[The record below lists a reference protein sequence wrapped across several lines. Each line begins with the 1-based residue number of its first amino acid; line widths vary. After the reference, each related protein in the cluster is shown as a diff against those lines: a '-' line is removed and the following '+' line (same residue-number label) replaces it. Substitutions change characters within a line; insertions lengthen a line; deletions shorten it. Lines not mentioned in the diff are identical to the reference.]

1 MNSFFRIKKI
11 HGKEYKYEI
20 IPYYDKE
27 TKKVRQKSRYIGPV
41 NNGKVVEK
49 TVTTY
54 SYGDLL
60 PVMKVLKDINLPG
73 MLKNVVGEYATTVLI
88 MAINRVIRPEAM
100 NNLESW
106 YDDSYLKVIYPA
118 NMNSSN
124 LSKVMEAVGN
134 MNPNHGF
141 LKEILK
147 YTGDSGAMYY
157 DLTSFSSHSRNI
169 EFLEYGYSRS
179 DPDFPQVNISLI
191 EDRKTGLPIFYDIY
205 PGSVVDV
212 STVKNTVD
220 VLKSAGVKNITFIM
234 DRGMFSTENIEYLI
248 LEHIDFIMPATYS
261 LRAVKKIAL
270 QARRKI
276 ERGNNMIHLSGE
288 IIFAEEHKLNI
299 GNSEI
304 NTWVYYDPER
314 DKRERS
320 AFYLTLHGKIEHL
333 RKRQLRRY
341 EKPVYVVEEI
351 MGGYLNF
358 ITWKYDRDSNTFTV
372 RIKENAVSQRVNRC
386 GITIIAFTGE
396 YDPTD
401 LLMQYRKRDSV
412 EKLFLSWKSFLGA
425 EPLRVHGLETLRG
438 NLFVN
443 IVSLAIRSAILNEMK
458 KTDLANRYSIEKILL
473 ELHKVRKVKLQNGK
487 EIMTEITKRERDII
501 EKFSIKSEHV
511 PTFLT
516 S

>member
-1 MNSFFRIKKI
+1 MKNFYRIKKI

-20 IPYYDKE
+20 TPYYDKE
-27 TKKVRQKSRYIGPV
+27 NKKIRQKSRYIGPV
-41 NNGKVVEK
+41 SDGKLVEK

-73 MLKNVVGEYATTVLI
+73 MLRNIVGEHATIVLI
-88 MAINRVIRPEAM
+88 LAINRVIRPEAM
-100 NNLESW
+100 NNVESW

-124 LSKVMEAVGN
+124 LSKVMESVGN

-147 YTGDSGAMYY
+147 YTGDSGALYY

-169 EFLEYGYSRS
+169 DFLEYGYSRS

-191 EDRKTGLPIFYDIY
+191 EDRKTGLPVFYHIY

-212 STVKNTVD
+212 TTVKNTVEI
-220 VLKSAGVKNITFIM
+220 LKSAGIKNVTLIM

-248 LEHIDFIMPATYS
+248 SEHIDFMMPATYS
-261 LRAVKKIAL
+261 LKSVKKTVL
-270 QARRKI
+270 QVRRKI
-276 ERGNNMIHLSGE
+276 ERGSNMIHLSGD
-288 IIFAEEHKLNI
+288 IIFAEKHKLTV
-299 GNSEI
+299 GSGDI
-304 NTWVYYDPER
+304 NTWVDYDPER

-320 AFYLTLHGKIEHL
+320 AFYVSLHGKIENL
-333 RKRQLRRY
+333 RKRELREY
-341 EKPVYVVEEI
+341 EKPAYVVEEI

-358 ITWKYDRDSNTFTV
+358 IRWKYDWNSNAFTV

-396 YDPTD
+396 YDSAD

-412 EKLFLSWKSFLGA
+412 EKLFLSSKSYLCA
-425 EPLRVHGLETLRG
+425 EPLRVHSLETLRG
-438 NLFVN
+438 ILFVN
-443 IVSLAIRSAILNEMK
+443 IVALAIRSAILTEMK
-458 KTDLANRYSIEKILL
+458 KTDLASRYSIEKILL

-487 EIMTEITKRERDII
+487 EIMTEITRKERDII